1 VVKRWEHELQLT
13 LNSPEVYADEAIVT
27 MIKRARIT
35 IASFLLIFTL
45 TSLAAAE
52 NRPVSHT
59 LAKGET
65 LYSVSRKYN
74 VPYEALAA
82 ANNITDPTKMKIGTV
97 LVIPSVHKVS
107 KGETLYGIARQYG
120 VSLNE
125 LLAANKINASYM
137 LKIDDSLVIPGK
149 SDESEG
155 QNNLI
160 PTTTQGSIASQGPS
174 TQNLPAQSPGTTMQV
189 PPSQTAVPSSQSGA
203 ALTPGTT
210 SGSQI
215 SATTTV
221 PQAKPQPPSSSAVS
235 PSVPMPE
242 PLKTQNKTVDLNLA
256 WPAKGQAA
264 YLDGKL
270 EGIMFKVSP
279 GDTAKTVA
287 SGTVVSAGPSRGFNQ
302 VAFVQ
307 AKSGYVYVYGG
318 NETLTVKT
326 GDQIGSGKEI
336 GRIGL
341 DAKDGSPIAYF
352 FVFRNGQPI
361 DPALAP
367 RD

>member
-1 VVKRWEHELQLT
+1 MRRRAT
-13 LNSPEVYADEAIVT
+13 LS
-27 MIKRARIT
+27 
-35 IASFLLIFTL
+35 IAAVFFLF
-45 TSLAAAE
+45 SAAFLAAAE
-52 NRPVSHT
+52 GQVSSHI

-74 VPYEALAA
+74 IPYEALAA
-82 ANNITDPTKMKIGTV
+82 ANNISDPTKMRIGTV
-97 LVIPSVHKVS
+97 LVIPSVHRVA

-120 VSLNE
+120 ISLQE
-125 LLAANKINASYM
+125 LLSANKLNSSYI
-137 LKIDDSLVIPGK
+137 LKIDDILVIPGK
-149 SDESEG
+149 KVGTTVDS
-155 QNNLI
+155 NLI
-160 PTTTQGSIASQGPS
+160 PPPQGSVAKVDTPSPS
-174 TQNLPAQSPGTTMQV
+174 TGSSSSSTTIQLPAPQPQPNPSPAVQNSSAQANGSSS
-189 PPSQTAVPSSQSGA
+189 PPAVRQT
-203 ALTPGTT
+203 
-210 SGSQI
+210 
-215 SATTTV
+215 TTTV
-221 PQAKPQPPSSSAVS
+221 QNSAASQQPTIPQQPAAAQQPSSITPQSQSAV
-235 PSVPMPE
+235 PLPE
-242 PLKTQNKTVDLNLA
+242 PVKTHDKAVDPNIG
-256 WPAKGQAA
+256 WPAKGQAM

-270 EGIMFKVSP
+270 EGVMFKVAP
-279 GDTAKTVA
+279 GESARTVA

-318 NETLTVKT
+318 NETLYVKT
-326 GDQIGSGKEI
+326 GDQVSSGKEI

>member
-1 VVKRWEHELQLT
+1 
-13 LNSPEVYADEAIVT
+13 

-35 IASFLLIFTL
+35 IAALILIFAFS
-45 TSLAAAE
+45 SLAAAE
-52 NRPVSHT
+52 NRPASHT

-97 LVIPSVHKVS
+97 LVIPSVHRVS

-125 LLAANKINASYM
+125 LLAANKISASYV
-137 LKIDDSLVIPGK
+137 LKIDDSLVIPGN
-149 SDESEG
+149 SDGSGG

-160 PTTTQGSIASQGPS
+160 PTTTQASIASPNSPTQSPS
-174 TQNLPAQSPGTTMQV
+174 TTAL
-189 PPSQTAVPSSQSGA
+189 AVPSSTTAPISQ
-203 ALTPGTT
+203 PGL
-210 SGSQI
+210 
-215 SATTTV
+215 ATTPSTISGTQAPASTTI
-221 PQAKPQPPSSSAVS
+221 PQTKPQPPSSPVVS

-256 WPAKGQAA
+256 WPAKGQAM

-270 EGIMFKVSP
+270 EGVMFKVNP
-279 GDTAKTVA
+279 GETAKTVA

-318 NETLTVKT
+318 NETLAVKT
-326 GDQIGSGKEI
+326 GDLIVSGKEI

>member
-1 VVKRWEHELQLT
+1 MRQ
-13 LNSPEVYADEAIVT
+13 
-27 MIKRARIT
+27 RASLT
-35 IASFLLIFTL
+35 IAAVFFLF
-45 TSLAAAE
+45 SAAFLAAAE
-52 NRPVSHT
+52 EQASNHT

-82 ANNITDPTKMKIGTV
+82 ANNITDPTKMRIGTI
-97 LVIPSVHKVS
+97 LVIPSVHRVA

-120 VSLNE
+120 ISLQE
-125 LLAANKINASYM
+125 LLSANKLTSSYI
-137 LKIDDSLVIPGK
+137 LKIDDILVIPGK
-149 SDESEG
+149 KDGTTVDS
-155 QNNLI
+155 NLI
-160 PTTTQGSIASQGPS
+160 PPPQGTVVKADTPTPSTVSSSSSTSLAPS
-174 TQNLPAQSPGTTMQV
+174 TQAQASPSPAAQQPVPQQPTVPQQPVPAQQPASVAVQP
-189 PPSQTAVPSSQSGA
+189 QTAVP
-203 ALTPGTT
+203 L
-210 SGSQI
+210 
-215 SATTTV
+215 
-221 PQAKPQPPSSSAVS
+221 
-235 PSVPMPE
+235 PE
-242 PLKTQNKTVDLNLA
+242 PVKTHDKAVDLNIG
-256 WPAKGQAA
+256 WPAKGHAM

-270 EGIMFKVSP
+270 EGVMFKVEP
-279 GDTAKTVA
+279 GESAKTVA

-318 NETLTVKT
+318 NETLYVKT
-326 GDQIGSGKEI
+326 GDQLDSGEEI

>member
-1 VVKRWEHELQLT
+1 
-13 LNSPEVYADEAIVT
+13 

-97 LVIPSVHKVS
+97 LVIPSVHRVS

-120 VSLNE
+120 ISLNE
-125 LLAANKINASYM
+125 LLAANKINASYV

-149 SDESEG
+149 SDGSEG

-160 PTTTQGSIASQGPS
+160 PTTTQGNIASQSTSTQSPS
-174 TQNLPAQSPGTTMQV
+174 TQSPLAQSPGTTTLV
-189 PPSQTAVPSSQSGA
+189 PPSSAATSSSQSGA
-203 ALTPGTT
+203 ATTPGTI
-210 SGSQI
+210 SGSQV
-215 SATTTV
+215 SATTTI
-221 PQAKPQPPSSSAVS
+221 PQAKPQSPSSPVVS

-256 WPAKGQAA
+256 WPAKGQAV

-270 EGIMFKVSP
+270 EGVMFKVSP
-279 GDTAKTVA
+279 GETAKTVA

>member
-1 VVKRWEHELQLT
+1 MRRRATVCITVV
-13 LNSPEVYADEAIVT
+13 
-27 MIKRARIT
+27 
-35 IASFLLIFTL
+35 FLLFSAAL
-45 TSLAAAE
+45 LAAAE
-52 NRPVSHT
+52 GKTASHT

-74 VPYEALAA
+74 IPYEALAA
-82 ANNITDPTKMKIGTV
+82 ANNITDPTKMRIGTI
-97 LVIPSVHKVS
+97 LIIPSVHRVA

-120 VSLNE
+120 VSLQE
-125 LLAANKINASYM
+125 LLSANKLNSSYV
-137 LKIDDSLVIPGK
+137 LKVDDILVIPGK
-149 SDESEG
+149 KEG
-155 QNNLI
+155 TAADSNLI
-160 PTTTQGSIASQGPS
+160 PPPQATAAKADAQDKPGEAPPKTSAP
-174 TQNLPAQSPGTTMQV
+174 LPPATAAPGTTLS
-189 PPSQTAVPSSQSGA
+189 PPTTQPAPAPKVTVTQQPASVSSQ
-203 ALTPGTT
+203 
-210 SGSQI
+210 
-215 SATTTV
+215 
-221 PQAKPQPPSSSAVS
+221 PQAA
-235 PSVPMPE
+235 VPMPD
-242 PLKTQNKTVDLNLA
+242 PVKTQDKAVDPNLV
-256 WPAKGQAA
+256 WPAKGQAM

-270 EGIMFKVSP
+270 EGIMFKVAP
-279 GDTAKTVA
+279 GESSRTIA

-318 NETLTVKT
+318 NETLYVKT
-326 GDQIGSGKEI
+326 GDQVGSGKEI

>member
-1 VVKRWEHELQLT
+1 MSEPALTNKQGRDRIILNCRSVFADKTKRHMRRRAT
-13 LNSPEVYADEAIVT
+13 LC
-27 MIKRARIT
+27 IT
-35 IASFLLIFTL
+35 AVFFLFTATL
-45 TSLAAAE
+45 LAAAE
-52 NRPVSHT
+52 GKATSHT

-82 ANNITDPTKMKIGTV
+82 ANNITDPTKMRIGTV
-97 LVIPSVHKVS
+97 LIIPSVHRVA

-120 VSLNE
+120 VSLQE
-125 LLAANKINASYM
+125 LLSANKLNSSYI
-137 LKIDDSLVIPGK
+137 LKVDDILVIPGNK
-149 SDESEG
+149 EG
-155 QNNLI
+155 SIVDGNLI
-160 PTTTQGSIASQGPS
+160 PPPQATAAKADAQDKPGDASPKAS
-174 TQNLPAQSPGTTMQV
+174 AQSPGTIATPGTTLAVPTPRPSPVQNTTV
-189 PPSQTAVPSSQSGA
+189 PPQPASVSAQPQTAVP
-203 ALTPGTT
+203 
-210 SGSQI
+210 
-215 SATTTV
+215 
-221 PQAKPQPPSSSAVS
+221 
-235 PSVPMPE
+235 MPD
-242 PLKTQNKTVDLNLA
+242 PVKTQNKAVDPNLV
-256 WPAKGQAA
+256 WPAKGQAM

-270 EGIMFKVSP
+270 EGIMFKVAP
-279 GDTAKTVA
+279 GESARTIA

-318 NETLTVKT
+318 NETLNVKT
-326 GDQIGSGKEI
+326 GDQVGSGKEI